1 MYLLILI
8 FITSWP
14 EEKENIPIKSST
26 DLIDILPL
34 DQITAMKPILEL
46 FLRLQIQSMATF
58 GVKEAGNYTLSNQEK
73 KFQAQGEGEV
83 EGEEE

>member
-1 MYLLILI
+1 MFLLILI
-8 FITSWP
+8 SITNWP
-14 EEKENIPIKSST
+14 TEKENIHTKDST

-34 DQITAMKPILEL
+34 EQIMDMKPILEL

-58 GVKEAGNYTLSNQEK
+58 GVKEIGNCMLSNQEK
-73 KFQAQGEGEV
+73 EVQAPGEGEV

>member
-1 MYLLILI
+1 M
-8 FITSWP
+8 
-14 EEKENIPIKSST
+14 
-26 DLIDILPL
+26 D
-34 DQITAMKPILEL
+34 MKPILEL

-58 GVKEAGNYTLSNQEK
+58 GVKEAGNCMLSNQE

>member
-14 EEKENIPIKSST
+14 EEKEIIPIKSST

-34 DQITAMKPILEL
+34 DQIMAMKPILEL
-46 FLRLQIQSMATF
+46 FLRLQIRSMATF
-58 GVKEAGNYTLSNQEK
+58 GVKEIGNCMLSNQEK
-73 KFQAQGEGEV
+73 EVQAPGEGEV

>member
-1 MYLLILI
+1 MYLLIPTS
-8 FITSWP
+8 ITNWP
-14 EEKENIPIKSST
+14 TEKENIHTKDST
-26 DLIDILPL
+26 DLIVILPL
-34 DQITAMKPILEL
+34 DQIMDMKPILEL

-58 GVKEAGNYTLSNQEK
+58 GVKEAGSCTLSNQE